1 MQRQIRWVSA
11 AAIAVAVVVTVSG
24 CQKQEAKSEGG
35 EPAQKGEEYQLS
47 TSIPG
52 KVVSGANGE
61 LVAEITAGK
70 GLHLNAEY
78 PVNFRPA
85 NNSPG
90 IKFEQQKY
98 DLSEAERRP
107 CNDGTRDHC
116 SMTAK
121 IPFGTQ
127 AAGNEKVAGT
137 LSFSVC
143 NEDRCLIEKVPVEV
157 PVQVY

>member
-1 MQRQIRWVSA
+1 MRRQIRWVSA
-11 AAIAVAVVVTVSG
+11 AAIAVVVAVSG

-35 EPAQKGEEYQLS
+35 EPAQKGEEYKLN
-47 TSIPG
+47 TSVPA
-52 KVVSGANGE
+52 KVVSGATGE

-85 NNSPG
+85 NSTPG
-90 IKFEQQKY
+90 IKFEQQKF
-98 DLSEAERRP
+98 DLSNAERRP
-107 CNDGTRDHC
+107 CNDGTKDHC

-121 IPFGTQ
+121 IPFVAA
-127 AAGNEKVAGT
+127 AAGSEKVAGT